1 MPNTF
6 MSLFDP
12 GALGVVVTGTALACA
27 ARCGWRDFGAALRQA
42 DCLLR
47 RGFNP
52 ETNRKA
58 LALALTEIQRDGS
71 HRANPALPPD
81 RSLGLMLD
89 AYLRHGTLESLH
101 TARRT
106 QRAIVAAQQTNAAQ
120 VFAWAGELAPVFGL
134 IGTLYAFTQLAPIVG
149 GDTVRLTMQAIS
161 TAVLSTLYGALLA
174 HLLCFPLATAI
185 TRRAA
190 RNESAREALAEWF
203 IDQIAKAATL
213 AQVRRAQLRGVA

>member
-1 MPNTF
+1 MIREAEFNRAG
-6 MSLFDP
+6 P
-12 GALGVVVTGTALACA
+12 GWQLILA
-27 ARCGWRDFGAALRQA
+27 D
-42 DCLLR
+42 
-47 RGFNP
+47 
-52 ETNRKA
+52 
-58 LALALTEIQRDGS
+58 LALILFLLTLS
-71 HRANPALPPD
+71 ALPAAEAEAE
-81 RSLGLMLD
+81 RRLAGRD
-89 AYLRHGTLESLH
+89 AREKDLRHGTLESLH